1 MSRAHP
7 GPGTSEVRP
16 LGGKPESEGCVDSG
30 ALAVIEFLGSWTCIE
45 ADASSLGSKGGGFII
60 ESTMLKF

>member
-16 LGGKPESEGCVDSG
+16 LAGKPESEGCVDSG
-30 ALAVIEFLGSWTCIE
+30 ALAVMRVLGSRTCIE
-45 ADASSLGSKGGGFII
+45 ADAFSLGSKGGEVLI
-60 ESTMLKF
+60 ESTVLKF